1 MRYITHLVVH
11 CSATPPSSDIGRDS
25 IDSYHRSLGWQGIG
39 YHYVIRRSGL
49 IEIGRPIEQVG
60 AHVSG
65 HNSHSVGICL
75 IGGTDTKGKAQNNFT
90 LPQFTSLRKLL
101 DVLLL
106 MWPAADICGHRDFPG
121 VAKDCPCFDVRQWL
135 REARQS

>member
-65 HNSHSVGICL
+65 HNAHSVGICL
-75 IGGTDTKGKAQNNFT
+75 IGGVDARGKAENNFT
-90 LPQFTSLRKLL
+90 PPQFASLRKLL
-101 DVLLL
+101 EVLLL
-106 MWPAADICGHRDFPG
+106 MWPAADICEHRDFPG
-121 VAKDCPCFDVRQWL
+121 VAKDCPCFDVRQWW
-135 REARQS
+135 REVRQP